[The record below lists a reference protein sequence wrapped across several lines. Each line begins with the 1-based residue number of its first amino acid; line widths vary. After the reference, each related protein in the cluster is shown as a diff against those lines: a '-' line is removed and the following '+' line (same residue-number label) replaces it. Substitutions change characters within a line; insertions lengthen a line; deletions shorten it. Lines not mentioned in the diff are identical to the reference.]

1 MKKITFFI
9 TAFIFALNINAQN
22 GLWPMDAVNTGSN
35 ATYLLTNETNITFNS
50 EEFIYGKL
58 GAFYTD
64 DNGELQNGGWITW
77 NNLSNNISVQ
87 ADDSTTPEKDG
98 FADQEE
104 ITWLATNDGGITTYL
119 ATVTYTMGPSGMGT
133 SLFSANSINI
143 LTEFT
148 ISNTQYCVNDA
159 DGDGICDENESAGC
173 MDPEAF
179 NYNPDAEVDDGSCI
193 DIILGCTDENAL
205 NYNQDANTDD
215 GTCSIAG
222 CMNNEAQNYNETAT
236 VDDGSCIIVGCTNQ
250 NAFNFNA
257 SATEDDE
264 SCLNTVNIE
273 YDTIPTNN
281 SINYI
286 IIDDSLTVTLGDS
299 EISTNGDILGV
310 FQVINGELFCVGY
323 NPWEEDLDIAL
334 WLDDN
339 STPEIDGYVS
349 NEPTYWMVNQNS
361 TGVNY
366 LLEVTINEFDIIT
379 NITVNTNITL
389 GCTDSD
395 AINYNSAEGVIE
407 DGSCIDVVLG
417 CTDENACGFDSTA
430 NTDDGSCYTLTVEI
444 NVSAENTL
452 SLNIESTSIDDVL
465 TNPSYTW
472 YLDGIE
478 TGGVINGVILQSG
491 EYALTVTDDLGCE
504 QSSSVLQANLSI
516 NDINNNNILVYP
528 NPANKVINIKSNNI
542 DIYSFDLYNTIGE
555 LMLSKSDINS
565 KVMSINR
572 NELKSG
578 IYISKFTDANGNSVV
593 RNIIFE

>member
-1 MKKITFFI
+1 
-9 TAFIFALNINAQN
+9 
-22 GLWPMDAVNTGSN
+22 
-35 ATYLLTNETNITFNS
+35 
-50 EEFIYGKL
+50 
-58 GAFYTD
+58 
-64 DNGELQNGGWITW
+64 
-77 NNLSNNISVQ
+77 
-87 ADDSTTPEKDG
+87 
-98 FADQEE
+98 
-104 ITWLATNDGGITTYL
+104 
-119 ATVTYTMGPSGMGT
+119 
-133 SLFSANSINI
+133 
-143 LTEFT
+143 
-148 ISNTQYCVNDA
+148 
-159 DGDGICDENESAGC
+159 
-173 MDPEAF
+173 
-179 NYNPDAEVDDGSCI
+179 
-193 DIILGCTDENAL
+193 
-205 NYNQDANTDD
+205 
-215 GTCSIAG
+215 
-222 CMNNEAQNYNETAT
+222 MNNEAQNYNPAAT
-236 VDDGSCIIVGCTNQ
+236 VDDGSCIIIGCTNQ

-257 SATEDDE
+257 NATEDDE
-264 SCLNTVNIE
+264 SCLNAINID

-286 IIDDSLTVTLGDS
+286 IIDDSLTLTLGDS

-310 FQVINGELFCVGY
+310 FQVINGELYCVGY

-334 WLDDN
+334 WLDDT

-379 NITVNTNITL
+379 NISVNTNITL

-417 CTDENACGFDSTA
+417 CTDENACGFDSMA
-430 NTDDGSCYTLTVEI
+430 NTNDGSCYNLTVEI

-452 SLNIESTSIDDVL
+452 SVNIESTSTDDVL

-516 NDINNNNILVYP
+516 NDVIDNNIVVYP